1 MWLETNPVTQ
11 LKMQGA
17 NSKNETTSEVKSH
30 IMSTVKVQS
39 VAPVNLRIVRCHQIN
54 EVSHMIVVIEGS
66 HRFGESPFPEVEGL
80 PPREA
85 IH

>member
-39 VAPVNLRIVRCHQIN
+39 VAPVHFRDT
-54 EVSHMIVVIEGS
+54 
-66 HRFGESPFPEVEGL
+66 
-80 PPREA
+80 
-85 IH
+85 

>member
-1 MWLETNPVTQ
+1 
-11 LKMQGA
+11 
-17 NSKNETTSEVKSH
+17 
-30 IMSTVKVQS
+30 MSIVKVQS
-39 VAPVNLRIVRCHQIN
+39 VAPVNFRIVRCHQIN